1 MGKTKIKMENHKPI
15 VYRYYDLLEKYHL
28 GKENSIKSK
37 DLASIMGINVAQ
49 QKYILKEINE
59 SPDFHKLIS
68 TCGSIYMCKTKEE
81 VSLSLKHTKT
91 VAITMIKK
99 YRAMEKKASRQ
110 NQYQIQTG
118 DFYKEIITV
127 FED

>member
-1 MGKTKIKMENHKPI
+1 MKGKIKSEKHRPI
-15 VYRYYDLLEKYHL
+15 VYKYYDLLKTFHL
-28 GKENSIKSK
+28 GKENGIKSK
-37 DLASIMGINVAQ
+37 DLAMQMGINVAQ

-81 VSLSLKHTKT
+81 VSLSLLHTKT
-91 VAITMIKK
+91 VALTMIKK
-99 YRAMEKKASRQ
+99 YRAMEKKVERQ
-110 NQYQIQTG
+110 NQYQIKTG
-118 DFYKEIITV
+118 EFYKEVITV